1 MTSEKLSCPL
11 GLFGLKSFHM
21 GLLFSLD
28 GRMEPIACLLFYLVI
43 KMEVLSFC
51 ERPYQTWQTAVKTFK
66 KVKMLQQEHTRV
78 KYYYIDFL
86 MNKHSSLPPPSPTPF
101 FEGGNEISKNL
112 GRGSKFL
119 KTLYGRKVGRTK
131 EEVEEIQ
138 WRKVEEMQ
146 RS

>member
-1 MTSEKLSCPL
+1 
-11 GLFGLKSFHM
+11 
-21 GLLFSLD
+21 
-28 GRMEPIACLLFYLVI
+28 
-43 KMEVLSFC
+43 
-51 ERPYQTWQTAVKTFK
+51 
-66 KVKMLQQEHTRV
+66 MLQQEHTRV

-101 FEGGNEISKNL
+101 LEGGNEISKNL

-119 KTLYGRKVGRTK
+119 KTLYGRKVGRAK